1 MLERQRVFLILE
13 EPECQRSLRQVIRTY
28 QVMLNN
34 DNNLRPA
41 YAFAYVTEPQD
52 IKEDEEVNLSPTV
65 FKWFWV
71 VATVVSSF
79 AANQV
84 KKSAEKKAKKEMEA
98 ASKEAQASQQKYL
111 DEKAIA
117 DQQIKAQEAQYADQ
131 QKAQQTAQQEA
142 DTALAQAKK
151 DQFVAQQTA
160 AQDVAYA
167 KKQSQLSMATADAQ
181 AQQQLALSEGTA
193 EVGTPV
199 GQPGV
204 SATTVKQTPG
214 LGIGGTQEP
223 DEGLEAKSGLT
234 I

>member
-1 MLERQRVFLILE
+1 
-13 EPECQRSLRQVIRTY
+13 
-28 QVMLNN
+28 MLNN

-71 VATVVSSF
+71 VATVVSTF

-181 AQQQLALSEGTA
+181 TQQQLALSEGTA